1 MNYLAIDIGGT
12 EIKFAVMDEKADF
25 ILKDRIPNRM
35 RSVNDFLDMVESL
48 WKKYGENTRGIAF
61 SMPGRIDNITG
72 YMYTSG
78 NLGFLDDTDA
88 AGLVRSRIS
97 VDVSIENDAKAAAWA
112 EIWKGELRDIDDA
125 VVVVIGTG
133 IGGAIVKDGMVHRG
147 KSHSAGEFSFIYA
160 GDPDE
165 PYSGRDTFAGRCG
178 IGGFLNPIAKAKG
191 IPSHGLDGFK
201 VFEWL
206 EQKDELVLKVFDG
219 YLKELCRQLENLQFI
234 YDPEIILIGGGISRQ
249 PAFLEMLR
257 ASMDRYHADH
267 RSPMAKPKLAS
278 CRFYNDAN
286 LVGAVYNFKQVV
298 EGGLE

>member
-1 MNYLAIDIGGT
+1 VNYLAIDIGGT

-25 ILKDRIPNRM
+25 ILKDRIPNMM

-48 WKKYGENTRGIAF
+48 WKQYGENTRGIAF
-61 SMPGRIDNITG
+61 SMPGRIDNVTG

-160 GDPDE
+160 GDPDV

-191 IPSHGLDGFK
+191 IPSYGLDGFK

-206 EQKDELVLKVFDG
+206 EQRDELVLKVFDG
-219 YLKELCRQLENLQFI
+219 YLRELCRQLENLQFI

-267 RSPMAKPKLAS
+267 MSPMAKPKLCS